1 MEQKK
6 VLIVDDEKEIRDLL
20 KDKLTQSK
28 YTVKT
33 VANGQEALAMCR
45 INRPDLVLLDIAMRE
60 MDGYQTCEKLKQD
73 PKTKDI
79 PILFLTGK
87 ELETLGIIERCKKL
101 GARGHISKLSTLKEL
116 LEKVREVIG

>member
-6 VLIVDDEKEIRDLL
+6 ILIVDDEKEIRDLL

-45 INRPDLVLLDIAMRE
+45 INPPDLVLLDIAMRE

-87 ELETLGIIERCKKL
+87 ELEASGIIERCKKL
-101 GARGHISKLSTLKEL
+101 GVRGHISKLSTLKEL
-116 LEKVREVIG
+116 LGKVKEVIG